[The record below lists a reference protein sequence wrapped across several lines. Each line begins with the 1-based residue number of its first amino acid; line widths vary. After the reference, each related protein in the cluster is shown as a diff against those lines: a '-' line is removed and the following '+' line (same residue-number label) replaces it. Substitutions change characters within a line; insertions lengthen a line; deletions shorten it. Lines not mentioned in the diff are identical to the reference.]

1 MKRLLLIVTGMLLC
15 FACTEPNEGRRP
27 QQPESVLA
35 VSPGELVFTSSERT
49 GQRIIVASN
58 TEWKITVDAAW
69 LTVSPSEG
77 NAEESN
83 VSIKVSENQ
92 NPEDRNAILT
102 ITAGNRTKTAM
113 ITQKGKDAIIASK
126 DKFEMPKQGGEFS
139 VDLKYNTDYQV
150 RIYDSWITEV
160 ATRSLDSRT
169 RTFTVSKNTS
179 ASQRTGQIKFVGENT
194 SETITVYQA
203 EGDALILQERDIR
216 VGFKGET
223 VTVDLRTNVAYDV
236 MIPADA
242 QTWIT
247 EIDDQREDRITL
259 EIAANPS
266 ETEERSATITVKD
279 RNGSLSDKFTIT
291 QEVNGLSEGDIE
303 LKSEADIEALYE
315 AGTKTI
321 VGNLTISGSEITSLA
336 KLENLIIKVS
346 GNLMLD
352 LPECISLTGLGNLAE
367 IGGDLIVKADKIES
381 FNGLNSLR
389 TIGGD
394 FAIYDSA
401 AELVS
406 FEGLENLETVS
417 GGFRLLRAPDNGTDR
432 IGVFGSLTSFAGLG
446 SLKTIGGDF
455 EIYESAT
462 ALKSFEGLENLT
474 SIAGNFRMACAKE
487 LNYSSYN
494 FKHDYTPFESF
505 ASFNGL
511 ESLRTIGGDFLI
523 EETIEHVRSFEGLES
538 LESIGGSF
546 RITTLSSAIDTGK
559 DRVFALESF
568 AGLNSLKTIGGGF
581 ELNGNTLL
589 TPIFGSLK
597 SFEGLES
604 LESIAGDF
612 RIGHTCIQIESFQG
626 LNSLKTIGGEVY
638 LSDYFNSL
646 VSFEG
651 LENLETIGKGF
662 MLDIPFQGSMNSLKT
677 FKGLDGLKSIGG
689 DFIMQYLPR
698 SSKHPSF
705 SSLVSFEGLE
715 NLETI
720 AGDFRIDAYRSFN
733 VLRSFNGLNTLKE
746 IGGNFEIRS
755 FAVDTENDISG
766 SINSF
771 ESLTSFAGLESLE
784 KIGGD
789 FIIMS
794 NNGLGTSLGKLE
806 SFDGLDNLK
815 SIGGNF
821 SIEVLMATTGSD
833 TTELESLKSFKGL
846 ENLETI
852 GGNFSIYGYENSGS
866 TALESLTGLENLK
879 TIGKGNGNLGI
890 EYCKYLTDISA
901 FDGLESVLHDINI
914 NHCDRLLDF
923 SPLRQAVEK
932 MTGEWKVSE
941 CGYNPTKEQMLDGQ
955 CSPQE

>member
-15 FACTEPNEGRRP
+15 FACTDPNAGQRP
-27 QQPESVLA
+27 PQPESVIA
-35 VSPGELVFTSSERT
+35 VSPEELVFTAAERT

-58 TEWKITVDAAW
+58 TEWKMTLDADW

-77 NAEESN
+77 NAAESN
-83 VSIKVSENQ
+83 ISVKVSENQ

-102 ITAGNRTKTAM
+102 ITAGDRTKTVM
-113 ITQKGKDAIIASK
+113 VTQKGKDAIIASK
-126 DKFEMPKQGGEFS
+126 DKFEIPKQGGEFS
-139 VDLKYNTDYQV
+139 VELKYNTDYQV

-169 RTFTVSKNTS
+169 RTFNVSKNTS
-179 ASQRTGQIKFVGENT
+179 ASQRTGQIKLVGENT

-203 EGDALILQERDIR
+203 EGDALILQKRDIR

-242 QTWIT
+242 QKWIT

-291 QEVNGLSEGDIE
+291 QEINGLSEGDIE

-352 LPECISLTGLGNLAE
+352 LPECVSLTGLGNLAE

-389 TIGGD
+389 
-394 FAIYDSA
+394 
-401 AELVS
+401 
-406 FEGLENLETVS
+406 
-417 GGFRLLRAPDNGTDR
+417 
-432 IGVFGSLTSFAGLG
+432 
-446 SLKTIGGDF
+446 TIGGDF

-487 LNYSSYN
+487 LNYPSYN

-505 ASFNGL
+505 DSFKGL
-511 ESLRTIGGDFLI
+511 ESLQTIGGDFLI
-523 EETIEHVRSFEGLES
+523 EETIEHVKSFEGLEG

-546 RITTLSSAIDTGK
+546 KITTLSSAIDTGK

-581 ELNGNTLL
+581 ELNGNTLS

-597 SFEGLES
+597 SFEGLEN

-612 RIGHTCIQIESFQG
+612 IIGHTCVQIESFQG
-626 LNSLKTIGGEVY
+626 LNSLRTIGGEVY

-651 LENLETIGKGF
+651 LENLETIGKSF
-662 MLDIPFQGSMNSLKT
+662 ILDIPFHGSMNSLKT

-698 SSKHPSF
+698 SSKYPSF

-733 VLRSFNGLNTLKE
+733 ALQSFNGLNTLKE

-852 GGNFSIYGYENSGS
+852 AGDFGIYGYENSGS

-914 NHCDRLLDF
+914 RNCDRLSDF

-932 MTGEWKVSE
+932 MTGEWTVSE